1 MIIETAHYWA
11 KPGTEETVLGVRAA
25 LSSVRQSLGLGEGA
39 LLRKLGQSDGP
50 TLTWI
55 NRYPTVDA
63 MARDI
68 AVRST
73 SPEFLSLCQQMD
85 KVLEHF
91 ERRIDE
97 EVGLASLTSNTK
109 PQHNNT

>member
-11 KPGTEETVLGVRAA
+11 KPGAEETVLALRAA
-25 LSSVRQSLGLGEGA
+25 LTAVRRLLGLEEGA

-50 TLTWI
+50 TLTWV

-73 SPEFLSLCQQMD
+73 SPDFLTLCQQMD
-85 KVLEHF
+85 GALEHF

-97 EVGLASLTSNTK
+97 ELALASLTIDSMPRQNEA
-109 PQHNNT
+109 